1 MPMRFIAIRDRRWM
15 QPELAGLHR
24 AGSDRSASAT
34 ELVSP

>member
-15 QPELAGLHR
+15 QPELAGFHK
-24 AGSDRSASAT
+24 AGSDSSACAM